1 MHSDDAHLHVGHD
14 LPDEG
19 LLDAHHH
26 QPGPDLQSRDG
37 PLQLEPTNRVTRPLW
52 VRLAALAAVVG
63 VVPLGVAGALLLN
76 ANGDAMRR
84 SAWAVQIVIAGDMG
98 RTLGS
103 EFHALDRTLSV
114 VADALRDPEL
124 DENARIARASEAV
137 TVGPTREVAIYD
149 SNGAW
154 VDSLARGQRTMPDDL
169 SGDES
174 FARAPLGDDD
184 SAGFVAARLPMD
196 ALRERS
202 VSLARDHLGGG
213 SVHVVAGDGRV
224 IVGSTDAERL
234 PLRGVV
240 ATELSAPVSIEE
252 EEFVVTIAPL
262 PTRTQRGPQWVIVVQ
277 TPADVVLAPLAR
289 TRTVIFAGLAAAAL
303 LAIGLAI
310 LFARRTVHPITA
322 LSQFASDLA
331 ARRFDSR
338 VPFERDDE
346 LGALAR
352 DLDFAARALE
362 SSEAQIRE
370 DAAIRLDLGRFLP
383 AELVEKVVEREHA
396 MELGGRRMRIS
407 VLFADVVAFTP
418 LAEELPPE
426 KVVALLNELF
436 TLLTNVVFRHGGT
449 VDKFLGDSVMALF
462 GAPEPHDDHATRALL
477 TAEDML
483 AYVETA
489 SAGWAQKYDVRVQ
502 LAIGIASGDAVVGNV
517 GSESRMDYTAIGDV
531 VNIAA
536 RLEAIARPGQILSTE
551 ATRDDAGEGFE
562 FVQVDERVLA
572 GRSTPMVILEVRP

>member
-1 MHSDDAHLHVGHD
+1 MSSATPRMTSHRHDAAA
-14 LPDEG
+14 PD
-19 LLDAHHH
+19 
-26 QPGPDLQSRDG
+26 
-37 PLQLEPTNRVTRPLW
+37 RVARPLW
-52 VRLAALAAVVG
+52 VRLAALAAIVG
-63 VVPLGVAGALLLN
+63 VVPLGIAGVFLIDANADAL
-76 ANGDAMRR
+76 RR
-84 SAWAVQIVIAGDMG
+84 SAWALQIVIAGDMG

-103 EFHALDRTLSV
+103 EMGALDRTLTV
-114 VADALRDPEL
+114 VADALRDSSLHE
-124 DENARIARASEAV
+124 EERIARATEAV
-137 TVGPTREVAIYD
+137 TVSSVDEVAIYD
-149 SNGAW
+149 ASEEW
-154 VDSLARGQRTMPDDL
+154 VDSLSRIERTMPDHLD
-169 SGDES
+169 GDGP
-174 FARAPLGDDD
+174 FARLQLGDDD
-184 SAGFVAARLPMD
+184 SAGCIAARLPVE
-196 ALRERS
+196 ALRRRS

-213 SVHVVAGDGRV
+213 SVHVVTVDGRV
-224 IVGSTDAERL
+224 VAGSTDVERVS
-234 PLRGVV
+234 LRGLV
-240 ATELSAPVSIEE
+240 AAELNAPVSTEE
-252 EEFVVTIAPL
+252 DAFVVTIAPL
-262 PTRTQRGPQWVIVVQ
+262 PSQPLRRPWVVVVQ
-277 TPADVVLAPLAR
+277 TPIDVVLAPLAR
-289 TRTVIFAGLAAAAL
+289 TRTVIFAGLGIAAL

-322 LSQFASDLA
+322 LSEFAADLA
-331 ARRFDSR
+331 ARRFDRR

-383 AELVEKVVEREHA
+383 SELVEKVVEREHA

-436 TLLTNVVFRHGGT
+436 TLLTKVVFRHGGT

-462 GAPEPHDDHATRALL
+462 GAPEPHADHATHALL

-489 SAGWAQKYDVRVQ
+489 SAGWAQKYEVRVQ

-531 VNIAA
+531 VNVAA
-536 RLEAIARPGQILSTE
+536 RLEAIARPGQILATE
-551 ATRDDAGEGFE
+551 ATRDDAGEGFQ
-562 FVQVDERVLA
+562 FVQVDERILA
-572 GRSTPMVILEVRP
+572 GRSTPLVILEVRP

>member
-1 MHSDDAHLHVGHD
+1 MSPPRHDAA
-14 LPDEG
+14 E
-19 LLDAHHH
+19 A
-26 QPGPDLQSRDG
+26 S
-37 PLQLEPTNRVTRPLW
+37 RVTRPLW

-63 VVPLGVAGALLLN
+63 VVPLGVAGAFLLDV
-76 ANGDAMRR
+76 NGDAMRR

-103 EFHALDRTLSV
+103 ELDALDRTLSV
-114 VADALRDPEL
+114 VADALRDPAL
-124 DENARIARASEAV
+124 DEDARIARASEAV
-137 TVGPTREVAIYD
+137 TVGPAREVAIYD
-149 SNGAW
+149 ASGAW
-154 VDSLARGQRTMPDDL
+154 VDSLTRGERTMPDDL
-169 SGDES
+169 AGGEP
-174 FARAPLGDDD
+174 FARVQLGDDD
-184 SAGFVAARLPMD
+184 SAGCAAARLPLD
-196 ALRERS
+196 ALRRRS
-202 VSLARDHLGGG
+202 ISLARDHLSGG
-213 SVHVVAGDGRV
+213 SVHVVDGDGHV
-224 IVGSTDAERL
+224 IVGSTDAQRL
-234 PLRGVV
+234 PLRGVI
-240 ATELSAPVSIEE
+240 AADLNAPMSIEE

-262 PTRTQRGPQWVIVVQ
+262 PARPWVVVVQ
-277 TPADVVLAPLAR
+277 TPVDVVLAPLAR
-289 TRTVIFAGLAAAAL
+289 TRTVIFTGLAAAAL

-310 LFARRTVHPITA
+310 LFARRTVRPITA
-322 LSQFASDLA
+322 LSRFAADLA
-331 ARRFDSR
+331 ARRFDRR
-338 VPFERDDE
+338 VPFERNDE

-370 DAAIRLDLGRFLP
+370 ETAIRLDLGRFLP
-383 AELVEKVVEREHA
+383 SELVDKVVEREHA

-426 KVVALLNELF
+426 RVVALLNELF
-436 TLLTNVVFRHGGT
+436 TLLTGVIFRHGGT

-462 GAPEPHDDHATRALL
+462 GAPEPHADHATRALL

-536 RLEAIARPGQILSTE
+536 RLEAIARPGQILATE

-572 GRSTPMVILEVRP
+572 GRSSPLVILEVRP

>member
-1 MHSDDAHLHVGHD
+1 MLSALMSLPRQDA
-14 LPDEG
+14 
-19 LLDAHHH
+19 A
-26 QPGPDLQSRDG
+26 
-37 PLQLEPTNRVTRPLW
+37 PTNRVTRPLW

-63 VVPLGVAGALLLN
+63 VVPLGVAGAFLLDV
-76 ANGDAMRR
+76 NGDAMRR

-103 EFHALDRTLSV
+103 ELDALDRTLSV

-124 DENARIARASEAV
+124 DDDARIARASEAV
-137 TVGPTREVAIYD
+137 TVGPAREVAIYD
-149 SNGAW
+149 ASGTW
-154 VDSLARGQRTMPDDL
+154 VDSLTRGQRTMPDNL
-169 SGDES
+169 AGGEH
-174 FARAPLGDDD
+174 FARVQLGDDD
-184 SAGFVAARLPMD
+184 SAGCVAARLPLD
-196 ALRERS
+196 ALRQRS

-213 SVHVVAGDGRV
+213 SVHVVAGDGQV

-234 PLRGVV
+234 SLRGVD
-240 ATELSAPVSIEE
+240 AADLSAPVSIEE
-252 EEFVVTIAPL
+252 DEFVVTIAPL
-262 PTRTQRGPQWVIVVQ
+262 PARRQRSRQWVIVVQ
-277 TPADVVLAPLAR
+277 TPADVVLAPLGE
-289 TRTVIFAGLAAAAL
+289 TRIVVLAGLAAAAL

-310 LFARRTVHPITA
+310 LFARRTVRPITA
-322 LSQFASDLA
+322 LSLFAADLA
-331 ARRFDSR
+331 ARRFDRR
-338 VPFERDDE
+338 VPFERSDE

-352 DLDFAARALE
+352 DLDHTARALE

-370 DAAIRLDLGRFLP
+370 ETAIRLDLGRFLP
-383 AELVEKVVEREHA
+383 SELVDKVVEREHA
-396 MELGGRRMRIS
+396 MQLGGRRMRIS

-426 KVVALLNELF
+426 RVVALLNELF
-436 TLLTNVVFRHGGT
+436 TLLTGVIFRHGGT

-462 GAPEPHDDHATRALL
+462 GAPEPHADHATRALL

-489 SAGWAQKYDVRVQ
+489 SAGWAKKYDVRVQ

-536 RLEAIARPGQILSTE
+536 RLEAIARPGQILTTE
-551 ATRDDAGEGFE
+551 ATREDAGEGFE

-572 GRSTPMVILEVRP
+572 GRSSPLVILEVRP

>member
-1 MHSDDAHLHVGHD
+1 MSTRSHD
-14 LPDEG
+14 T
-19 LLDAHHH
+19 A
-26 QPGPDLQSRDG
+26 QA
-37 PLQLEPTNRVTRPLW
+37 TRVTRPLW
-52 VRLAALAAVVG
+52 IRLAALASVVG
-63 VVPLGVAGALLLN
+63 VVPLGVAGALLLDV
-76 ANGDAMRR
+76 NGDALRR
-84 SAWAVQIVIAGDMG
+84 SAWALQIVIAGDMG

-103 EFHALDRTLSV
+103 ELHALDRTLSV
-114 VADALRDPEL
+114 VADALRDPALNE
-124 DENARIARASEAV
+124 DARIARASEAV
-137 TVGPTREVAIYD
+137 TVGPVREVAIYD
-149 SNGAW
+149 ASGAW

-169 SGDES
+169 VGGEP
-174 FARAPLGDDD
+174 FARVQLGDDD
-184 SAGFVAARLPMD
+184 SAGFVAARLPMG
-196 ALRERS
+196 ALRRRS

-213 SVHVVAGDGRV
+213 SVHVVAGDGQV
-224 IVGSTDAERL
+224 IVGSTDAQHL
-234 PLRGVV
+234 PLRGVI
-240 ATELSAPVSIEE
+240 AADLSAPVSIEE
-252 EEFVVTIAPL
+252 DEFVVTIAPL
-262 PTRTQRGPQWVIVVQ
+262 PERPWVVVVQ
-277 TPADVVLAPLAR
+277 TPVDVVLAPLGE
-289 TRTVIFAGLAAAAL
+289 TRIVVLAGLAATAL
-303 LAIGLAI
+303 LAIALAI
-310 LFARRTVHPITA
+310 LFARRTVRPITA
-322 LSQFASDLA
+322 LSQFAADLA
-331 ARRFDSR
+331 ARRFDRR

-370 DAAIRLDLGRFLP
+370 ETAIRLDLGRFLP
-383 AELVEKVVEREHA
+383 SELVEKVVEREHA

-426 KVVALLNELF
+426 RVVALLNELF
-436 TLLTNVVFRHGGT
+436 TLLTDVVFRHGGT

-462 GAPEPHDDHATRALL
+462 GAPEPQADHARRALL

-517 GSESRMDYTAIGDV
+517 GSNRRMDYTAIGDV

-536 RLEAIARPGQILSTE
+536 RLEAIARPGQILATE

-562 FVQVDERVLA
+562 FVPVDERVLA
-572 GRSTPMVILEVRP
+572 GRSSPLVILEVRP

>member
-1 MHSDDAHLHVGHD
+1 MSPSQKA
-14 LPDEG
+14 E
-19 LLDAHHH
+19 
-26 QPGPDLQSRDG
+26 Q
-37 PLQLEPTNRVTRPLW
+37 TNRVSRPLW

-63 VVPLGVAGALLLN
+63 VVPLGVAGAFLLDV
-76 ANGDAMRR
+76 NGDALRR
-84 SAWAVQIVIAGDMG
+84 SAWALQIVIAGDMG

-103 EFHALDRTLSV
+103 ELHGLDRTLSV
-114 VADALRDPEL
+114 VADALRDPAL
-124 DENARIARASEAV
+124 DEDDRIARASEAV
-137 TVGPTREVAIYD
+137 TVGPAREVAIYD
-149 SNGAW
+149 ASGAW
-154 VDSLARGQRTMPDDL
+154 VDSITRGQRTMPDDL
-169 SGDES
+169 SGGEL

-184 SAGFVAARLPMD
+184 SAGSLAARLPLE
-196 ALRERS
+196 ALRQRS

-213 SVHVVAGDGRV
+213 DVHVVAGDGRV
-224 IVGSTDAERL
+224 IVGSTDAQNL
-234 PLRGVV
+234 PLRGVI
-240 ATELSAPVSIEE
+240 AADLSAPVSIEE
-252 EEFVVTIAPL
+252 EDFVVTIAPL
-262 PTRTQRGPQWVIVVQ
+262 PAQTPRPWVVVVQ

-289 TRTVIFAGLAAAAL
+289 TRTVIFTGLAAAAL
-303 LAIGLAI
+303 LAIALAI
-310 LFARRTVHPITA
+310 LFARRTVRPITA
-322 LSQFASDLA
+322 LSLFAADLA
-331 ARRFDSR
+331 ARRFERR
-338 VPFERDDE
+338 VPFERNDE

-370 DAAIRLDLGRFLP
+370 ETAIRLDLGRFLP
-383 AELVEKVVEREHA
+383 SELVEKVVEREHA

-426 KVVALLNELF
+426 QVVSLLNELF
-436 TLLTNVVFRHGGT
+436 TLMSTVVFRHGGT

-462 GAPEPHDDHATRALL
+462 GAPEPQADHAKRALL

-502 LAIGIASGDAVVGNV
+502 IAIGIASGDAVVGNV

-536 RLEAIARPGQILSTE
+536 RLEAIARPGQILATE
-551 ATRDDAGEGFE
+551 ATRDDAGDAFD
-562 FVQVDERVLA
+562 FVQVDERTLA
-572 GRSTPMVILEVRP
+572 GRSSPLVILEVQP